1 MRNRAGA
8 LVKKGYIPLAMN
20 EYGGI
25 SWQGERIDEL
35 WMWNRQFNVLED
47 GTRTI
52 QTARVTELKEA
63 ALRYWRDG
71 WVPVGPVD
79 DGLLRRMED
88 ALRSHQGLRRAG
100 VSFPGGRF
108 LGPPE
113 EIPEE
118 FKPAGRRSA
127 AGAGDRRER
136 GRE

>member
-1 MRNRAGA
+1 MKNRAGA
-8 LVKKGYIPLAMN
+8 FVRKGYMPLAMN

-100 VSFPGGRF
+100 VNFPEGRF
-108 LGPPE
+108 LAPPE

-118 FKPAGRRSA
+118 LMPADLRSA
-127 AGAGDRRER
+127 ADAECPGER